1 MGHFIAADIFTVP
14 RRDGTVGH
22 LNKAKRDESSL
33 SATGIQCRA
42 ATWRSVGTTTKSRS
56 AVLSVWKKGGS
67 LPKGWQEKIPT
78 VVPLDEG
85 LSATGGM
92 RQSKDDSEMT
102 PAVDSERSNTTTS
115 KVGEDGNDRSPV
127 LAMEC
132 EMETTTSESEV
143 ARISIVDRRVS
154 GKRQTMPVQI
164 TPSSSNALVQV
175 EVCAHSE
182 THEAASNSAA
192 CCQKIS
198 VRMAALVKRHGF
210 LVEKHDH

>member
-1 MGHFIAADIFTVP
+1 M
-14 RRDGTVGH
+14 
-22 LNKAKRDESSL
+22 
-33 SATGIQCRA
+33 
-42 ATWRSVGTTTKSRS
+42 
-56 AVLSVWKKGGS
+56 
-67 LPKGWQEKIPT
+67 PT
-78 VVPLDEG
+78 VMPLDEG

-92 RQSKDDSEMT
+92 HQSKGDSEMT
-102 PAVDSERSNTTTS
+102 PAVDSGWPNTTTS

-132 EMETTTSESEV
+132 EMVTTTSESEV

-175 EVCAHSE
+175 EVCVHSE